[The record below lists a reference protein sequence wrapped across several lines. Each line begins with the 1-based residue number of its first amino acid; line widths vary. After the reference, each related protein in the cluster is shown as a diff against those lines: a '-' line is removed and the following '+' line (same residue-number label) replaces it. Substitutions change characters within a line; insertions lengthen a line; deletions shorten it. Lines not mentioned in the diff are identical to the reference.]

1 MTSAMRPPANLPLHA
16 RGLRRGRARGDV
28 SEGPGKG
35 RCQMRGATRGGSGR
49 ARSLGEGIRQQ
60 LARPVPIFGRF
71 AQRCHVRVDEVA
83 RCVTRSASVRV
94 RHEASVPPRV
104 QFRTLTGRK
113 APFFAGA
120 IAGGT
125 PGSVERPLEPVR
137 LYTATMAAWE
147 MTKEALRKVCRDN
160 NG

>member
-1 MTSAMRPPANLPLHA
+1 
-16 RGLRRGRARGDV
+16 
-28 SEGPGKG
+28 
-35 RCQMRGATRGGSGR
+35 MRGATRGGSGR

-71 AQRCHVRVDEVA
+71 VQRCHVRVDEVA
-83 RCVTRSASVRV
+83 RCVTRSALERV

-104 QFRTLTGRK
+104 QFRTLTQLVKRPRSCL
-113 APFFAGA
+113 ADHR
-120 IAGGT
+120 GT

>member
-28 SEGPGKG
+28 SRVRVRGG
-35 RCQMRGATRGGSGR
+35 QMRGATRGGSGR

-83 RCVTRSASVRV
+83 RCVTRSALERV

-104 QFRTLTGRK
+104 QFRTLTQLVKRPRSCL
-113 APFFAGA
+113 ADHR
-120 IAGGT
+120 GT
-125 PGSVERPLEPVR
+125 PGSVDLELVR